1 MSAGKIEGKAWD
13 TRLIKRLAVYARP
26 HRRKFLQAF
35 LVLLALFAATLTTPW
50 LMRSAIDGPMTQANK
65 AQGLPGYDS
74 APYIGELGWWA
85 LAYLVT
91 ILITAGLRFLEVSQL
106 ARAGQAVIHDL
117 RTKLFNHIQR
127 LDLAWFD
134 GRPSG
139 SLVTRVSSD
148 IENLNELFTSGL
160 IVLLFDL
167 LKIVVLLAVLFYLST
182 SLTWIVL
189 LLTPL
194 LILVSVIFRGGARS
208 AHRLVREHLSEMNG
222 YLQEVLSGIRVV
234 QVFRSEK
241 QVGNQFNAHLST
253 YLKANFRTIFLFAL
267 FYPILSFITVG
278 IQGSVLWRGGGTIHL
293 ELLSFG
299 QFIQYWLCLQLLL
312 APIRELGERYNV
324 LQSAFASA
332 ERIFLV
338 MDTQP
343 GLRLPQ
349 NPRTLGDA
357 AGGFRGHIRFENVS
371 FSYATGPKVLDDV
384 SFEIPAGHTVALVG
398 ATGSGKS
405 TLINLLLRYYEPST
419 GRITIDG
426 IPLSELDMEAYRA
439 ELGLVLQE
447 DFMFNGSIED
457 NLTLGRA
464 RVTQASLAQALET
477 SAAISVVERMPLGLA
492 SPVAERGATFSTGE
506 RELLA
511 IARALAGSPSMIIL
525 DEATSSVDS
534 VTEARIEN
542 GVHTLLDGRSALVVA
557 HRLSTVRRA
566 NRILV
571 MHRGKLHEAGSH
583 DELLEQDGIYARL
596 YAMQFHGTHEDDS
609 PEA

>member
-1 MSAGKIEGKAWD
+1 MTSDKIEGKAWD

-26 HRRKFLQAF
+26 HLRKFLFSF
-35 LVLLALFAATLTTPW
+35 LVLLALFGTTLTTPW
-50 LMRSAIDGPMTQANK
+50 LIRSAIDGPIAQALEASKLAN
-65 AQGLPGYDS
+65 YDPAPFTRELVWWS
-74 APYIGELGWWA
+74 AAFL
-85 LAYLVT
+85 LT
-91 ILITAGLRFLEVSQL
+91 ILLTAGLRFFEVSQL

-117 RTKLFNHIQR
+117 RTTLFNHIQR
-127 LDLAWFD
+127 LDIAWFD

-160 IVLLFDL
+160 LVLLFDL
-167 LKIVVLLAVLFYLST
+167 LKIVVLLGVLFYLSAH
-182 SLTWIVL
+182 LTWVVL

-194 LILVSVIFRGGARS
+194 LILVSVIFRGGARR
-208 AHRLVREHLSEMNG
+208 AHRLVREHLSVMNG

-234 QVFRSEK
+234 QVFRSERR
-241 QVGNQFNAHLST
+241 VGNRFNDHLST

-278 IQGSVLWRGGGTIHL
+278 IQGSVLWRGGGSI
-293 ELLSFG
+293 ESQALSFG
-299 QFIQYWLCLQLLL
+299 AFLQYWFCLQLLL

-332 ERIFLV
+332 ERIFLIL
-338 MDTQP
+338 DTEP
-343 GLRLPQ
+343 GLRVPA
-349 NPRTLGDA
+349 NPKALGVGA
-357 AGGFRGHIRFENVS
+357 QHFRGHIRFEDVS
-371 FSYATGPKVLDDV
+371 FAYGDGPEVLTNV

-398 ATGSGKS
+398 STGSGKS
-405 TLINLLLRYYEPST
+405 TLINLLLRYYEPSK

-426 IPLSELDMEAYRA
+426 IPLSELDLASYRA
-439 ELGLVLQE
+439 HLGLVLQE
-447 DFMFNGSIED
+447 DFMFNGTIEE
-457 NLTLGRA
+457 NLRLGRA
-464 RVTQASLAQALET
+464 SVTPASLAQALET
-477 SAAISVVERMPLGLA
+477 SSASMVIDRLPLGLQ

-534 VTEARIEN
+534 VTEARIEQ
-542 GVHTLLDGRSALVVA
+542 GVHELLEGRSALVVA

-566 NRILV
+566 NQILV
-571 MHRGKLHEAGSH
+571 MHKGELHESGTH

-596 YAMQFHGTHEDDS
+596 YAMQFHGTDEG
-609 PEA
+609 

>member
-1 MSAGKIEGKAWD
+1 MSTGKIEGKAWD
-13 TRLIKRLAVYARP
+13 TRLLKRLAVYARP
-26 HRRKFLQAF
+26 HSLQFLLAF

-50 LMRSAIDGPMTQANK
+50 LMRSAIDGPMTLANE
-65 AQGLPGYDS
+65 AQELPGYDS
-74 APYIGELGWWA
+74 APYIRELGWWA

-134 GRPSG
+134 GRPTG

-160 IVLLFDL
+160 IVLVFDL

-241 QVGNQFNAHLST
+241 QVGNQFNEHLKT

-278 IQGSVLWRGGGTIHL
+278 IQGSVLWRGGGSIHL

-338 MDTQP
+338 MDTEP
-343 GLRLPQ
+343 GLELPQ
-349 NPRTLGDA
+349 HPRTLGSGS
-357 AGGFRGHIRFENVS
+357 GGFRGHIRFEDVS
-371 FSYATGPKVLDDV
+371 FSYAAGPKVLDSV

-405 TLINLLLRYYEPST
+405 TLINLLLRYYEPSS

-426 IPLSELDMEAYRA
+426 IPLSELDLEAYRA

-457 NLTLGRA
+457 NLTLGRS
-464 RVTQASLAQALET
+464 RVTPESLAQALET

-571 MHRGKLHEAGSH
+571 MHRGKLHEAGTH
-583 DELLEQDGIYARL
+583 EELLMQEGLYARL
-596 YAMQFHGTHEDDS
+596 YAMQFHGTHEDDA
-609 PEA
+609 PEP